1 MIVEKNDISHQ
12 NPIWLTDNKTF
23 IKAQVVH
30 KIEPVFTTLHKST
43 TN

>member
-1 MIVEKNDISHQ
+1 LKKYKNDISHQ
-12 NPIWLTDNKTF
+12 NLIVKLTTKRLS
-23 IKAQVVH
+23 KH